1 MRGHPGHGC
10 VWEAY
15 RQSPGLSS
23 SGALCAI
30 IAWRSSLR
38 RHAQAALLLV
48 CLPTARLET
57 PTDTWMRTYD
67 GLISSDSLT
76 ACELQDAD
84 TIPRLAPDCQLLRKP
99 IAPIGKDGAY
109 VLATLFA
116 SPSCALIAAQLE
128 QQDFDDHGV
137 TLLAESLFENKRL
150 SLLDVHYNS
159 ITAMGAASLAAMLKR
174 NKGLRW
180 LDLRINEVG
189 DVGAEAI
196 STSLKTNVWLQWLN
210 LESNGIGE
218 KGGIALA
225 GKRES
230 PSR

>member
-1 MRGHPGHGC
+1 
-10 VWEAY
+10 
-15 RQSPGLSS
+15 
-23 SGALCAI
+23 
-30 IAWRSSLR
+30 
-38 RHAQAALLLV
+38 
-48 CLPTARLET
+48 
-57 PTDTWMRTYD
+57 
-67 GLISSDSLT
+67 
-76 ACELQDAD
+76 
-84 TIPRLAPDCQLLRKP
+84 
-99 IAPIGKDGAY
+99 
-109 VLATLFA
+109 
-116 SPSCALIAAQLE
+116 
-128 QQDFDDHGV
+128 
-137 TLLAESLFENKRL
+137 
-150 SLLDVHYNS
+150 
-159 ITAMGAASLAAMLKR
+159 MGATSLAAMLKR

>member
-1 MRGHPGHGC
+1 
-10 VWEAY
+10 
-15 RQSPGLSS
+15 
-23 SGALCAI
+23 
-30 IAWRSSLR
+30 
-38 RHAQAALLLV
+38 
-48 CLPTARLET
+48 
-57 PTDTWMRTYD
+57 MRTYD

>member
-1 MRGHPGHGC
+1 M
-10 VWEAY
+10 
-15 RQSPGLSS
+15 S

-38 RHAQAALLLV
+38 RHAQAALLLMCLPPGLLLI

-57 PTDTWMRTYD
+57 PTDDTWMRTYD
-67 GLISSDSLT
+67 ELLSSIPHSVT
-76 ACELQDAD
+76 ACELQEAY
-84 TIPRLAPDCQLLRKP
+84 TIPRIAPDCQLLRKP

-109 VLATLFA
+109 VIATLFA

-128 QQDFDDHGV
+128 QQDFHDQGV
-137 TLLAESLFENKRL
+137 TMLAESLSENKRL
-150 SLLDVHYNS
+150 SLLDVHYNG
-159 ITAMGAASLAAMLKR
+159 ITAMGATSLAAMLKR